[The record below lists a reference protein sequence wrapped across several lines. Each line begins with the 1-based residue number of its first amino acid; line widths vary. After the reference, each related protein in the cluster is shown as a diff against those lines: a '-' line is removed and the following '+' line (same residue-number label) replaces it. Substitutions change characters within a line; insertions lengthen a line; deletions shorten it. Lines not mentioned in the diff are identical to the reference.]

1 MNASAP
7 SSAIR
12 FEPLPDSAYFFAV
25 SPQRA
30 CLAQWKSWFLMSALL
45 TPFYCVFAAATNQM
59 WFVLIALTLPLEA
72 MICQWILSSF
82 QVLCVSSEGLELRC
96 LGRVKRSM
104 GWDEIVRVHRVT
116 GDSSTLLLL
125 NDTDLFSRW
134 WHTLAFS
141 IPRPGQKIMAISP
154 AALRNSEEFT
164 TAVRLLAPEGNPLRR
179 YLDESRP

>member
-30 CLAQWKSWFLMSALL
+30 CLAQWKSWFLMSALI
-45 TPFYCVFAAATNQM
+45 TPLYCVFAAATNQM

-104 GWDEIVRVHRVT
+104 GWDEIVRVRRVT

-125 NDTDLFSRW
+125 NDTDLCSCLVAHSRVQHPETW
-134 WHTLAFS
+134 SKDHGDLTGRLTKS
-141 IPRPGQKIMAISP
+141 RGIHRRRP
-154 AALRNSEEFT
+154 
-164 TAVRLLAPEGNPLRR
+164 APGAGGEPIAEIFG
-179 YLDESRP
+179 